1 MHSELNAQLAFHL
14 TGVRSPGELEPV
26 EPLALRPA
34 LLAGYRDLTKL
45 RYDFPLVLA
54 DAEAGAGFARPLSA
68 LVDAALAGNGDER
81 VRAAALAREQEIR
94 AALARG
100 EGGRLSQLW
109 QVAPA
114 LQADGE
120 LVDCDAAFPVRFLS
134 AAWHG
139 AQGAK
144 ARRFHEAAER
154 LIAQLSAILAVDFA
168 QSDEGRSAPRLA
180 AQLALG
186 DAVDAEALS
195 RLLAKALPE
204 RRLPQVRHR
213 RLRSIVSVLKA
224 QRFFGGGTQPS
235 GAQPFGFVFQTC
247 ADALQAIRDRRGPL
261 LELAKAMAA
270 GELEAAGEYDEPRHD
285 ALFEGF
291 AENAI
296 GPLLAPDY
304 LVCLNACNLHA
315 PENAGLG
322 ELLAS
327 GMPVKVLVQHDD
339 ILERSTVGPANPAF
353 GARARLLAGMALGL
367 NDVYV
372 LQSSAS
378 NLYRM
383 RERVLKGL
391 DYAGPALFSVFS
403 GATDTVGVPP
413 YLFAAAAMESRAF
426 PAFSYDP
433 SAPGDH
439 AARFSLENNPQADAD
454 WPVHALAYEDAQHQ
468 RIEERLPFTLADL
481 AACDRR
487 YAGYLAR
494 LPGSRANGEVPSLL
508 MIDPRDTVQKVI
520 VAEPLMR
527 EARRCLEAWHG
538 LQARGK
544 RAAPPPAPEAPPA
557 PAQEVEKPAAAP
569 ATPAAAPAAGEP
581 AKAPASDEPYIET
594 PRCTTCE
601 ECVKIN
607 ARLFV
612 YDGNKQAT
620 IGDLKAGTYRELV
633 EAAESCQV
641 SIIHPGKPLDPNE
654 PGLDELLKRAEPF
667 L

>member
-14 TGVRSPGELEPV
+14 TGVRSPGELDAV
-26 EPLALRPA
+26 EPLELRPA

-45 RYDFPLVLA
+45 RYDFPLVLS
-54 DAEAGAGFARPLSA
+54 EAQSGSDFARPLSA
-68 LVDAALAGNGDER
+68 LVDAALAGADEPA
-81 VRAAALAREQEIR
+81 RAAALRREQEIR

-109 QVAPA
+109 TATPA
-114 LQADGE
+114 LGADGE
-120 LVDCDAAFPVRFLS
+120 VVDCDAAFPARFVTC
-134 AAWHG
+134 AWRG
-139 AQGAK
+139 AQAAK
-144 ARRFHEAAER
+144 ARRFREAAER
-154 LIAQLSAILAVDFA
+154 LVAQLSAILAVDLA
-168 QSDEGRSAPRLA
+168 QSDEGRSASRLSA
-180 AQLALG
+180 SLALEG
-186 DAVDAEALS
+186 AFDTQAMS

-204 RRLPQVRHR
+204 RRLPASRHR

-224 QRFFGGGTQPS
+224 QRFFHAGDSS
-235 GAQPFGFVFQTC
+235 GAKPFGFVFQSC

-261 LELAKAMAA
+261 LELARAMGA
-270 GELEAAGEYDEPRHD
+270 GELEAAGEYDESRHD
-285 ALFEGF
+285 ALFEGL
-291 AENAI
+291 AENAV

-339 ILERSTVGPANPAF
+339 ILERSAVGPANPAF

-367 NDVYV
+367 NEVYV
-372 LQSSAS
+372 LQTSAS

-391 DYAGPALFSVFS
+391 GTAGPALFSVFS
-403 GATDTVGVPP
+403 GATDTVGMPP

-433 SAPGDH
+433 SAGEDY

-454 WPVHALAYEDAQHQ
+454 WPMHSLSYEDAAHQ
-468 RIEERLPFTLADL
+468 RIEVRVPFTLADL
-481 AACDRR
+481 VACDRR
-487 YAGYLAR
+487 YASYLAR
-494 LPGSRANGEVPSLL
+494 LPRSRANGEVPSLL
-508 MIDPRDTVQKVI
+508 MVDPRDTVQKVI

-527 EARRCLEAWHG
+527 EAKRCLEAWHG
-538 LQARGK
+538 LQARAR
-544 RAAPPPAPEAPPA
+544 RAAPAPASEAPVPEA
-557 PAQEVEKPAAAP
+557 EKPAAATTAAAAP
-569 ATPAAAPAAGEP
+569 AAAAPAAGEP
-581 AKAPASDEPYIET
+581 ASAPSSDAPYIET

-620 IGDLKAGTYRELV
+620 IGDLKAGSYRELV